1 MTNKELLEK
10 FKAIV
15 EGTDVKE
22 IYGYYNGESD
32 EGGVDDWDYV
42 TNNSC
47 PESNFIFLKIENRI
61 YKLFDIAL
69 EKFLGD
75 AWYDG
80 SEGISGTI
88 SYDAPSDKN
97 PNGVLTLSQSVKEWT
112 ALHDKHIY

>member
-1 MTNKELLEK
+1 MENKELLEK
-10 FKAIV
+10 FKSIV

-75 AWYDG
+75 AWYNGHDG
-80 SEGISGTI
+80 IAGTI
-88 SYDAPSDKN
+88 SYNAPNEK
-97 PNGVLTLSQSVKEWT
+97 
-112 ALHDKHIY
+112 